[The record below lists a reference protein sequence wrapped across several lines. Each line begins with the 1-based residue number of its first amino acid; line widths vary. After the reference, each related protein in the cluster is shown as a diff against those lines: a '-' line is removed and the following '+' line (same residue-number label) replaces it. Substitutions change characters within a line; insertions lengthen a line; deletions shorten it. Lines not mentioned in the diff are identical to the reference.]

1 MWQQAHREPGRE
13 SSFGYRRMTGM
24 NQVQRGFYHVPV
36 RSRTCYGIVF
46 FVFPEIND
54 MKNFRLL
61 IPALTSVLLLTSCIS
76 QKKYQSALD
85 REQDLM
91 AKTTALT
98 NDITSLKAQI
108 ETLQLDNAKLVKQID
123 DAMKRASD
131 ATGTANMTQKQLEAE
146 QKRLWDLR
154 RLLEQQRQ
162 SVENLRKKMADALT
176 GFNSNELQIFVKNGR
191 VYVSLQE
198 NLLFPSGSAV
208 VNPKGKQALGTLSQ
222 VLNVNPDI
230 NVVVEGHTDS
240 IPIRG
245 KYEDNW
251 ALSVARSTSIVRIL
265 TDTYHVDPVRVT
277 ASGRSKYE
285 PVESNSTAEGRQRNR
300 RTEIILAPKL
310 DELMQILQ
318 QNPVADSGTQ

>member
-1 MWQQAHREPGRE
+1 
-13 SSFGYRRMTGM
+13 
-24 NQVQRGFYHVPV
+24 
-36 RSRTCYGIVF
+36 
-46 FVFPEIND
+46 
-54 MKNFRLL
+54 MKKTPLL
-61 IPALTSVLLLTSCIS
+61 SCLLALFLLSSCIS
-76 QKKYQSALD
+76 RKKYQESLL

-91 AKTTALT
+91 AKNTQLS
-98 NDITSLKAQI
+98 NDITHLKGQI
-108 ETLQLDNAKLVKQID
+108 EGLQTDNARLVKQID

-131 ATGTANMTQKQLEAE
+131 ATGVANLTQKQLEAE

-154 RLLEQQRQ
+154 RLLDQQRVA
-162 SVENLRKKMADALT
+162 VENLRKKMADALA
-176 GFNSNELQIFVKNGR
+176 GFTSNELQVFTKNGR

-208 VNPKGKQALGTLSQ
+208 VNPKGREALGTLAQ
-222 VLNVNPDI
+222 VLNINPDI

-251 ALSVARSTSIVRIL
+251 ALSVARATAIVRIL
-265 TDTYHVDPVRVT
+265 TDNYKVDPTRVT

-285 PVESNSTAEGRQRNR
+285 PVDANMTAEGRQRNR

-310 DELMQILQ
+310 DELMQLLQ
-318 QNPVADSGTQ
+318 QNPVQDSTGTQ